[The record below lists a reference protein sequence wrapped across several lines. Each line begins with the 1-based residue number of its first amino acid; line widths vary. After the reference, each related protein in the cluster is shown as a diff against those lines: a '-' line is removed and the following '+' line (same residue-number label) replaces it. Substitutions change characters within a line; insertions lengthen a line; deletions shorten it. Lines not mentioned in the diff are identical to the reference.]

1 MMSHWIAR
9 ILVSLGLA
17 FLLFVPHPVSAQTC
31 DPDTDDPVGNIVF
44 PADLDCFGLDVHF
57 LAVEDDFTDLCDT
70 DLDRHYQPVPI
81 PEVKLKLSPP
91 VLNGRFGRAVASEG
105 DTLVAAAIMS
115 TKMGDAP
122 QINTVVVF
130 EKRGLEWIELQTIRA
145 SDGQHFDHF
154 GASIALKGD
163 WLAIGAPTA
172 RFQGYSD
179 GAVYLFRRTEH
190 GWVEHRKLLD
200 PEGAEPLNFGH
211 HLVLGDETL
220 VVASD
225 DLGRYPSTGAAL
237 VYTRSGENWAGPQ
250 RLETP
255 GIGRDEYGYRV
266 ALGGG
271 WLMVSAPATLGGHVP
286 KGVIYAYRRNSLA
299 DWQVVQ
305 RIDPYFASEGLGFG
319 SRMTLDGERLV
330 VGIPNRHRV
339 DVYSLQTEEFWDL
352 EQFLF
357 PIEGGAVKSFGCSVQ
372 ITGETI
378 AVGAC
383 DDPQLGFD
391 VGSIYQYTRGTGGWE
406 PLRKWLPSD
415 PARNLR
421 FGSALIATEDRLI
434 TGTPN
439 EDTAVRDSGAI
450 YVLEEGPANVY
461 RRHGNYDVSVI
472 AVDDAGNEG
481 MDSVRF
487 VLDKVPPVVHII
499 DLPKEIVIPQVTPF
513 TSLFGT
519 SDDDDALGDVV
530 YERVLLDDCRVFD
543 GFDYGNG
550 DGLLNDE
557 SLTFDRATLC
567 AALTRC
573 SRTEFS
579 EPVVTLYAEDCGGN
593 ATEASRRTR
602 FDVAVHASDCP

>member
-1 MMSHWIAR
+1 M
-9 ILVSLGLA
+9 V
-17 FLLFVPHPVSAQTC
+17 
-31 DPDTDDPVGNIVF
+31 
-44 PADLDCFGLDVHF
+44 
-57 LAVEDDFTDLCDT
+57 
-70 DLDRHYQPVPI
+70 
-81 PEVKLKLSPP
+81 
-91 VLNGRFGRAVASEG
+91 
-105 DTLVAAAIMS
+105 
-115 TKMGDAP
+115 
-122 QINTVVVF
+122 
-130 EKRGLEWIELQTIRA
+130 RGLSLEFRTDTGWMFTACKRKN
-145 SDGQHFDHF
+145 SGTWNSSCFR
-154 GASIALKGD
+154 LK
-163 WLAIGAPTA
+163 
-172 RFQGYSD
+172 
-179 GAVYLFRRTEH
+179 
-190 GWVEHRKLLD
+190 
-200 PEGAEPLNFGH
+200 
-211 HLVLGDETL
+211 
-220 VVASD
+220 
-225 DLGRYPSTGAAL
+225 
-237 VYTRSGENWAGPQ
+237 
-250 RLETP
+250 
-255 GIGRDEYGYRV
+255 
-266 ALGGG
+266 
-271 WLMVSAPATLGGHVP
+271 
-286 KGVIYAYRRNSLA
+286 
-299 DWQVVQ
+299 
-305 RIDPYFASEGLGFG
+305 
-319 SRMTLDGERLV
+319 
-330 VGIPNRHRV
+330 
-339 DVYSLQTEEFWDL
+339 
-352 EQFLF
+352 
-357 PIEGGAVKSFGCSVQ
+357 GGAVKSFGCSVQ